1 MRPATPTWMLHEAV
15 LFAHRR
21 IDGNAPRFHTA
32 RRGQRELTA
41 GVVEDDVIALQHVAG
56 EHSFD
61 GVARGKHVAVVDQH
75 PGVFEIERHSADAR
89 RGRGRQGQLRAL
101 GLSSRARG
109 FQTDPVGEFL
119 ANDEGAASRI
129 DQEPAG
135 DGRAVRPR
143 EFDIDHGHVLFED
156 QRRRARLGEG
166 GEGKGGDGAETS

>member
-1 MRPATPTWMLHEAV
+1 MRPATPTW
-15 LFAHRR
+15 RR
-21 IDGNAPRFHTA
+21 TKPFCWRTGESTATPRGFTLPGA
-32 RRGQRELTA
+32 ASVNRP

-56 EHSFD
+56 ERSWH

-109 FQTDPVGEFL
+109 FQADPVGEFL
-119 ANDEGAASRI
+119 ANDERAAARI
-129 DQEPAG
+129 DQGTAG